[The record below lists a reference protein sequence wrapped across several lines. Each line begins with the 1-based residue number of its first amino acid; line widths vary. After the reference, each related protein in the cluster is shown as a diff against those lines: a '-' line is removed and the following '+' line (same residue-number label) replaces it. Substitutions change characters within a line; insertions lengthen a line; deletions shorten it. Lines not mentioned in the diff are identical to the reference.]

1 MTIGYD
7 PEMPP
12 VGTKPQFPP
21 LLDGVETAAGVDPFE
36 KAVADAQSGRSEV
49 GNLYWS
55 PDDDTL
61 RAAIVFEPEEPL
73 ADAAPILFAVANGL
87 NDCIGALAPPEVG
100 LQHVWPVGVNING
113 ALGGGYRVQASSWDD
128 GSVPEWLVVGLELA
142 ITSNADDP
150 GRRPDITAL
159 AEEGCGHLSR
169 IRLLESWSRH
179 TLVWV
184 NRWSDDGFRPIFEA
198 WLARADGRGG
208 DVTVQ
213 TGDGP
218 VSGTFL
224 GLDEHGGLLLKTGE
238 GPRTI
243 PLLDTLQREQ
253 GRTS

>member
-12 VGTKPQFPP
+12 VVTKPQFPP

-36 KAVADAQSGRSEV
+36 KAVADAQSGRSEI

-179 TLVWV
+179 TLVWI
-184 NRWSDDGFRPIFEA
+184 NT
-198 WLARADGRGG
+198 WLDEGMAKLHADWRARAYRMGE
-208 DVTVQ
+208 DVTFTLGGTVH
-213 TGDGP
+213 TGLFVGI
-218 VSGTFL
+218 
-224 GLDEHGGLLLKTGE
+224 DEHGGMLLRDGAETRL
-238 GPRTI
+238 I
-243 PLLDTLQREQ
+243 PLTAMLED
-253 GRTS
+253 